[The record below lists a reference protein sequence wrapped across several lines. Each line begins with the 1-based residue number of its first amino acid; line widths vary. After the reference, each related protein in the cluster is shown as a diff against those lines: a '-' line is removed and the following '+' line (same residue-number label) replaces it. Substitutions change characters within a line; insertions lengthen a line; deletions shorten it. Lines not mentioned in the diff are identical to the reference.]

1 MAKFKYVI
9 VGGGMTAD
17 SAVRGIREIDPQGT
31 IALFTSEAYPPYNRP
46 PLSKK
51 LWKGKPLDSIWRN
64 TESLNVVMFLGRTI
78 TTIDVGNKT
87 VSDDHGQTHSYE
99 KLLLATGGTPRRLPF
114 GGEAINYFRTLDDYQ
129 RLRLWSEKGT
139 KFAIIGGGFIG
150 SEVAAALAMNGRQVV
165 EIFPEEGLSARI
177 FPPDIMDYID
187 KYYQEKGVQIMPK
200 HNVTGI
206 DPQESAFVVHARDMA
221 GKAVDIPVDGV
232 VAGIGLIP
240 NTQLAEAAGIPVD
253 NGILVDDNLR
263 TGVADI
269 YAAGDVAN
277 FEDKVLLERRR
288 VEHEDNANMM
298 GLTAGRN
305 MAGRTDPYRYLPYFY
320 SDMFDI
326 GYEAVGELDAHM
338 QIVADWEEPYKKGV
352 LYYLKYGRVRGV
364 LLWNVWGKVDAAR
377 ELIQKAETVNAES
390 LKGKIR

>member
-1 MAKFKYVI
+1 
-9 VGGGMTAD
+9 
-17 SAVRGIREIDPQGT
+17 
-31 IALFTSEAYPPYNRP
+31 
-46 PLSKK
+46 
-51 LWKGKPLDSIWRN
+51 
-64 TESLNVVMFLGRTI
+64 MFLGRTI

-320 SDMFDI
+320 SDM
-326 GYEAVGELDAHM
+326 
-338 QIVADWEEPYKKGV
+338 
-352 LYYLKYGRVRGV
+352 
-364 LLWNVWGKVDAAR
+364 
-377 ELIQKAETVNAES
+377 
-390 LKGKIR
+390 